1 MIEQSHWMITVFP
14 GSSFNNGSVW
24 YCHRPTREFGIVMLR
39 CLFNILLADG
49 EGLYDKYRGK
59 VVPSD
64 QSATLI
70 ILTITSLHIG
80 IKESDWTQKLNPL
93 KFNSI
98 NYQTWFS
105 SCY

>member
-1 MIEQSHWMITVFP
+1 
-14 GSSFNNGSVW
+14 
-24 YCHRPTREFGIVMLR
+24 MLR
-39 CLFNILLADG
+39 CLFNILVADG
-49 EGLYDKYRGK
+49 EGLCDKYTGK

-80 IKESDWTQKLNPL
+80 IKESDWTQNLNSL